1 MPATIKP
8 LTDTE
13 RWIVSSAVKERY
25 GREIE
30 LQDVETEIRLHV
42 DDRELTL
49 CPGAYWTDDSGC
61 HFVLSKTGDS
71 RYRSMFFWRIRD
83 RFSTGREEYDDI
95 GDCVTTL
102 LKMQADEV
110 ARRETE
116 TAAFDPASVPGV
128 ARSTD
133 GGDIPGAAND

>member
-1 MPATIKP
+1 MPQQIAP
-8 LTDTE
+8 MTDTE

-25 GREIE
+25 GRGDVVI
-30 LQDVETEIRLHV
+30 QDVETEIRLHI

-49 CPGAYWTDDSGC
+49 CPGFYWNEHGC

-71 RYRSMFFWRIRD
+71 RYRSMFFYRIRD

-102 LKMQADEV
+102 LKMQADEEAKRLAEGEV
-110 ARRETE
+110 SGT
-116 TAAFDPASVPGV
+116 S
-128 ARSTD
+128 
-133 GGDIPGAAND
+133 

>member
-1 MPATIKP
+1 MPQHIPP

-25 GREIE
+25 GHDVEV
-30 LQDVETEIRLHV
+30 QDVDTEIRLYI

-49 CPGAYWTDDSGC
+49 CPGFYWLERGC

-71 RYRSMFFWRIRD
+71 RYRSMFFYRIRD

-102 LKMQADEV
+102 LKMQADEE
-110 ARRETE
+110 AKRLSEGE
-116 TAAFDPASVPGV
+116 ASGT
-128 ARSTD
+128 R
-133 GGDIPGAAND
+133 